1 MTTTPGR
8 RFLNDP
14 AAMVAEALAG
24 LEAAHPDLVRY
35 DRERQIVVRADGAKP
50 GRVGVVAGGGTGH
63 EPLHAGY
70 VGVGMLG
77 AAVPGPIF
85 TSPTPDQILAATRA
99 VDGGAGVLHIIKNY
113 SGDVMNF
120 RLAREDAAD
129 EGIQIESVLVD
140 DDVAVEDSTH
150 TAGRRG
156 VAGTVFVEKV
166 AGAAAERGEDLAT
179 VAGLARRVDERTRS
193 FGVGLSSCTPPESE
207 EPLIDLAAGE
217 MEVGIGMHG
226 EPGRRREPVAPAA
239 EIVATMVGA
248 VLEDLR
254 PEPGTRALVLTNGMG
269 GTPLAELYLLHG
281 AIDRALREAGVEPVR
296 ALVGNYLTSLEMAGA
311 SVTVMALDDELLELW
326 DAPVNTPG
334 LRWIL

>member
-1 MTTTPGR
+1 MSTPGR

-14 AAMVAEALAG
+14 AALISEALVG
-24 LEAAHPDLVRY
+24 LQAAHPDLIRY
-35 DRERQIVVRADGAKP
+35 DSEQRIVVRADGAKE
-50 GRVGVVAGGGTGH
+50 GRVGVIAGGGTGH

-120 RLAREDAAD
+120 RLAREDGAE
-129 EGIQIESVLVD
+129 EGIAIESVLVA

-156 VAGTVFVEKV
+156 VGGTVFVEKV
-166 AGAAAERGEDLAT
+166 AGAAAERGDDLAT
-179 VAGLARRVDERTRS
+179 VAALATRVGERTRS
-193 FGVGLSSCTPPESE
+193 FGVGLSSCTPPESDQ
-207 EPLIDLAAGE
+207 PLIDLAAGE

-226 EPGRRREPVAPAA
+226 EPGRRREPVAAAA
-239 EIVATMVGA
+239 EIVEVMVGA
-248 VLEDLR
+248 VLEDLK
-254 PEPGTRALVLTNGMG
+254 PVEGTRALILTNGMG

-281 AIDRALREAGVEPVR
+281 AFDRALREAGVEPAR
-296 ALVGNYLTSLEMAGA
+296 ALVGNYVTSLEMAGA
-311 SVTVMALDDELLELW
+311 SLTVMALDDELLELW